1 MPDNWLSMRARNVLA
16 VFVVGASLSVLSAC
30 SNGDSAEASPTI
42 KDRAPASAKSTSID
56 DRSGAESSN
65 GDDSTYENASDVIVD
80 ENGRRSFP
88 AQTAEQTLDLYWNQ
102 LVASVDDDEIPERPD
117 VDIVLVDDE
126 QQFVSGYVSCM
137 HNAGWTSVKV
147 ADGSIDSGEI
157 PRGQEI
163 SYGLADYTCMAQNLL
178 VPPAPMDE
186 SDIERLYD
194 HQVDYVIPCLAERG
208 HQVSNFPSKESFV
221 DRYFAERTYT
231 LATEMAGLSESE
243 RFDLVTEDPSVECHA
258 LPEGLWD

>member
-1 MPDNWLSMRARNVLA
+1 MRRRSCWAVLIPVVA
-16 VFVVGASLSVLSAC
+16 VLCLSAC
-30 SNGDSAEASPTI
+30 SDDGEVQSTPTI
-42 KDRAPASAKSTSID
+42 RDRIPSSQS
-56 DRSGAESSN
+56 ESSL
-65 GDDSTYENASDVIVD
+65 DDERSRSSSESKEPVYKNASDVIVD